1 MSVSPISTL
10 RRRKGPNL
18 TIAVDKIAAAPTE
31 FTEKPETLQFDSV
44 KVDEDAN
51 IILDE
56 SSLIQEL
63 NAEDDRAPLA
73 GEAGK
78 KEPDLPKQ
86 LGVWEFVKMELTR
99 GYSLETHQDR
109 YTEKR
114 RKVYAFFR
122 IPYELEKFLFFGFLH
137 CLDAFANVFTFLP
150 IRLLLAVIGR
160 IFGTRVWTAAETCDL
175 LKISIIITASLI
187 MQLVDTSMLYHI
199 VRGQGVIKLYIFY
212 NMLEVAD
219 KLFSSFGQDILE
231 ALFWTASER
240 GGKRKVASTFVQWC
254 ATVLYALLHALLV
267 LLQATTLNVAFNSH
281 NQSLLTIMMSNNF
294 VELKGAV
301 FKKFAKPNLFQMS
314 CSDCRERF
322 HTVILLIVVVLRN
335 MTAVNWKLE
344 HLSEMVPDLFMVF
357 VAELIVDWLKHAFI
371 TKFNEI
377 SAEVYQDF
385 TITLSFDVV
394 RSHEEETFTDF
405 SDVVSRRMGFIPV
418 PIAIMLIRVISQS
431 IDFSTNVY
439 VLVFA
444 LVWVSLLFIKVVNG
458 VFLNSKSVQHVQQF
472 RKLQH
477 QAESEFYRRRVLSA
491 KSKSVPNSPRISLID
506 FSDILTQATRVPP
519 KGFTVSD
526 MLAEL
531 GQISDQPTSSDSP
544 KPPKSSPQE
553 ETPRRS
559 MSVVDLTTQ
568 SNKRDK
574 SLPPLIETEE
584 NAKERDEEKGQ
595 PSPKRRVNDCEQ
607 LSDVLAYQLLNGSDN
622 AQEIRS

>member
-1 MSVSPISTL
+1 MSESPKSTL
-10 RRRKGPNL
+10 RRRKTVNL
-18 TIAVDKIAAAPTE
+18 SLDLNQKSQNTCDKNEQERLHPRRSSI
-31 FTEKPETLQFDSV
+31 TLDKV
-44 KVDEDAN
+44 KINDEP
-51 IILDE
+51 IVILDE
-56 SSLIQEL
+56 SSIIQNLNDASDDRELL
-63 NAEDDRAPLA
+63 NAVNKDEQLTR
-73 GEAGK
+73 
-78 KEPDLPKQ
+78 Q
-86 LGVWEFVKMELTR
+86 LGIWEFVWMELTR

-137 CLDAFANVFTFLP
+137 CLDAFCHVFTFLP
-150 IRLLLAVIGR
+150 IRLILAVIGKVA
-160 IFGTRVWTAAETCDL
+160 GSRVWTAAETCDF
-175 LKISIIITASLI
+175 LKISIIIAASYI
-187 MQLVDTSMLYHI
+187 MQFVDTSMLYHI

-240 GGKRKVASTFVQWC
+240 GGKRKMASTFLQWC

-344 HLSEMVPDLFMVF
+344 HLSEMIPDLIMVCI
-357 VAELIVDWLKHAFI
+357 AELIVDWLKHAFI

-394 RSHEEETFTDF
+394 RAHEEATFTDF

-431 IDFSTNVY
+431 IDFHTNVY
-439 VLVFA
+439 VMVFGF
-444 LVWVSLLFIKVVNG
+444 VWLSLLFIKVVNG
-458 VFLNSKSVQHVQQF
+458 VFLNSKSVYHVEQF
-472 RKLQH
+472 RRLQH
-477 QAESEFYRRRVLSA
+477 QAESELYRRRVLSA
-491 KSKSVPNSPRISLID
+491 KSKSAPSSPKIGLID

-526 MLAEL
+526 VLAEL
-531 GQISDQPTSSDSP
+531 GQYTPEQPTADSP
-544 KPPKSSPQE
+544 KHEDS
-553 ETPRRS
+553 PRRC
-559 MSVVDLTTQ
+559 MSVTDLPTQ
-568 SNKRDK
+568 TSKRDN
-574 SLPPLIETEE
+574 SLPPLAETDE
-584 NAKERDEEKGQ
+584 KELKKEEEKDKGQ
-595 PSPKRRVNDCEQ
+595 MSPKRRVNDCAE
-607 LSDVLAYQLLNGSDN
+607 LTDVQAYQLLTGTD